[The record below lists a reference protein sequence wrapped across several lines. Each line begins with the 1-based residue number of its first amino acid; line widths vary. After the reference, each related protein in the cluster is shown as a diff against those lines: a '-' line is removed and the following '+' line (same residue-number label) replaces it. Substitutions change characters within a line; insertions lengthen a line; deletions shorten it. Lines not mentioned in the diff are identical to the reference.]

1 MGTHPIFESDFDCLT
16 DKKMSCCPPGSW
28 PQLKTD
34 YEAVGK
40 ETQLEGIRIYEVGTG
55 KKCIIYNHDIFG
67 WTKEDSGRTRQ
78 LCDLFASK
86 GYYVVLPDYYHGDHR
101 DPFKSEQADLV
112 AFIKKTTNWGTL
124 SKHVDTVMNHAKN
137 QGAES
142 FGAVGTCW
150 GSYPVVKMSG
160 AGLIKC
166 GVSMHPSHG
175 PISQM
180 LGESE
185 EELLKEIKVPQLF
198 MPCGNDPAEL
208 KKGGLS
214 EKILGDK
221 LKIVEFPNRQH
232 GFTGRGELTI
242 PGVKEDLEKEIQEAL
257 SFFEMHM

>member
-1 MGTHPIFESDFDCLT
+1 M
-16 DKKMSCCPPGSW
+16 K
-28 PQLKTD
+28 
-34 YEAVGK
+34 
-40 ETQLEGIRIYEVGTG
+40 GIRIYEVGTG

-86 GYYVVLPDYYHGDHR
+86 GYYVVLPDYYHGDVSWTKPRQTKGLTPLWPHFQHR

-166 GVSMHPSHG
+166 GVRSSSRIR
-175 PISQM
+175 IS
-180 LGESE
+180 
-185 EELLKEIKVPQLF
+185 I
-198 MPCGNDPAEL
+198 CGHL
-208 KKGGLS
+208 MYRL
-214 EKILGDK
+214 
-221 LKIVEFPNRQH
+221 Q
-232 GFTGRGELTI
+232 T
-242 PGVKEDLEKEIQEAL
+242 
-257 SFFEMHM
+257 